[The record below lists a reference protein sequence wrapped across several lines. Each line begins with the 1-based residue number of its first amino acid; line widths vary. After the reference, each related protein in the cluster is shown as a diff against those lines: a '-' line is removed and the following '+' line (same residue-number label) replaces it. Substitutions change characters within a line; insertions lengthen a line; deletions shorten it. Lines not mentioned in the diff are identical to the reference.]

1 MRLMFR
7 NALKITA
14 VAVFCLTLA
23 VLATRFLILTR
34 PGSPDAQLEQADKA
48 AWLNAWIPAEPLYKK
63 AEASFLKTHE
73 LSKALYAHVSQIPA
87 HMETGNLQEQIWT
100 LTQDLALPVPVID
113 LTLIAKIVQ
122 EATLL
127 RGILDNSIKIY
138 NNAKSQLSA
147 FQYNATPLKNKN
159 WLSFFRGLHNDS
171 ILNRFG
177 ETATVSG
184 AMNSSIGIPT
194 AWQIATLASP
204 NLSNLSGETVGSSA
218 NLAHL
223 ATMEMQ
229 DSAAMNAMSTLGDY
243 RVTESQNQADY
254 DQLDKMVAS
263 TDPDLNT
270 QAAQQNIANG
280 VALQQLK
287 AARTQTQINAALLE
301 QQLAANKYSRDSMA
315 SHLNLFA
322 KINQLQGSTTNWMID
337 PDPSGRNY
345 LVP

>member
-1 MRLMFR
+1 MVS
-7 NALKITA
+7 KKT
-14 VAVFCLTLA
+14 VAA
-23 VLATRFLILTR
+23 VLAGVLMGTV
-34 PGSPDAQLEQADKA
+34 GSSPVARAQTLV
-48 AWLNAWIPAEPLYKK
+48 PPL
-63 AEASFLKTHE
+63 
-73 LSKALYAHVSQIPA
+73 
-87 HMETGNLQEQIWT
+87 
-100 LTQDLALPVPVID
+100 PVID
-113 LTLIAKIVQ
+113 WTLVGKIIQ

-127 RGILDNSIKIY
+127 SGILDNSIKIY

-159 WLSFFRGLHNDS
+159 WLSFFRNLHNDS

-177 ETATVSG
+177 ETATMSG
-184 AMNSSIGIPT
+184 ALNSSIGIPT
-194 AWQIATLASP
+194 AWQRATLASP

-223 ATMEMQ
+223 ATIEMQ
-229 DSAAMNAMSTLGDY
+229 DSAAMNAMGTLGDY
-243 RVTESQNQADY
+243 RVTEGQNQADY

-270 QAAQQNIANG
+270 EAAQLNIANG

-301 QQLAANKYSRDSMA
+301 QQLTANKYSRDSMA
-315 SHLNLFA
+315 SHLNLFSN
-322 KINQLQGSTTNWMID
+322 INQMRGSSQSWMID

>member
-1 MRLMFR
+1 MS
-7 NALKITA
+7 KKT
-14 VAVFCLTLA
+14 VAA
-23 VLATRFLILTR
+23 VLAGVLIGTV
-34 PGSPDAQLEQADKA
+34 GSSPIVRAQ
-48 AWLNAWIPAEPLYKK
+48 
-63 AEASFLKTHE
+63 
-73 LSKALYAHVSQIPA
+73 
-87 HMETGNLQEQIWT
+87 T
-100 LTQDLALPVPVID
+100 LVPPVPVID
-113 LTLIAKIVQ
+113 WTLIGKIVQ
-122 EATLL
+122 EAALL
-127 RGILDNSIKIY
+127 SGILDNSIKIY

-177 ETATVSG
+177 ETATMSG
-184 AMNSSIGIPT
+184 ALNSSVGIAG
-194 AWQIATLASP
+194 AWQRATVASP

-243 RVTESQNQADY
+243 RVTEGQNQADY

-270 QAAQQNIANG
+270 EAAQQNISNG

-287 AARTQTQINAALLE
+287 AMRTQTGINAALLE

-315 SHLNLFA
+315 SHLNLFSN
-322 KINQLQGSTTNWMID
+322 INQLRGSSQNWMID
-337 PDPSGRNY
+337 PDPSARNY